1 MSGFQAEQWQFLS
14 RLDFEVMDVTVGVI
28 YEAGLSHQ
36 APAGSPQPI
45 FAWLGVGPPLV
56 AAATAAKSI
65 SSHEKAIDALV
76 CSAAA
81 TASSVATIA
90 SSPLTTWWLSTLST
104 AAPKAGLE
112 M

>member
-45 FAWLGVGPPLV
+45 FAWLGAGPPLL
-56 AAATAAKSI
+56 AATAAKSI

-76 CSAAA
+76 
-81 TASSVATIA
+81 
-90 SSPLTTWWLSTLST
+90 
-104 AAPKAGLE
+104 
-112 M
+112 